1 MASLL
6 RLHSGSVFNGNPIVF
21 IVWPIALKETPSFH
35 RMIFEVKC
43 GMSGMSDGKYE
54 TIKMSEPINNEKG
67 NPITVDI
74 SSALRSFRDSYEY
87 SPEPGV
93 MPVVKFNVSAYDEYM
108 TNGELHKSKPVSYL
122 AGEDVKQT
130 LFGGFSDYDRLM
142 ATKDTMSVSR
152 MTRKPTTIPQL
163 ACVGETIIYVEPYSP
178 AVDFTTATWEAPEAK
193 AYDITAEGA
202 QTVGG
207 QQLFALPAS
216 EAARR
221 TEFRFINS
229 FGVLE
234 SISIPKSYAQE
245 VDIKAT
251 NYIVTRKETL
261 HSFSRSA
268 VRKQGN
274 MEGWNYMTDPLDEA
288 WLAWY
293 LHELLMSEHVWL
305 KINGKFLPCT
315 IESEETIKYA
325 DDTKDDIYSVSFT
338 ARLNFCGSTK
348 I

>member
-87 SPEPGV
+87 SPNPGV
-93 MPVVKFNVSAYDEYM
+93 MPLVKFNVSAYDEYM
-108 TNGELHKSKPVSYL
+108 TDGELHKSEPVSYL
-122 AGEDVKQT
+122 PGKDVKQT

-142 ATKDTMSVSR
+142 AAKDTMPVSR

-178 AVDFTTATWEAPEAK
+178 AVDFTTTTWEAPEAK
-193 AYDITAEGA
+193 AYNITAEGA

-274 MEGWNYMTDPLDEA
+274 MEGWNYMTDPLDEK

-338 ARLNFCGSTK
+338 ARLSFCGSTK

>member
-1 MASLL
+1 MAANLKL
-6 RLHSGSVFNGNPIVF
+6 VDGTIFNGNPITFSVT
-21 IVWPIALKETPSFH
+21 PLTLSGSPSFH
-35 RMIFEVKC
+35 RMVFEVKC
-43 GMSGMSDGKYE
+43 GMSGGNYE
-54 TIKMSEPINNEKG
+54 TIRMTEPVLTENGKAIQ
-67 NPITVDI
+67 TDV

-108 TNGELHKSKPVSYL
+108 IEGEFHQSEAVSYL

-130 LFGGFSDYDRLM
+130 IFGGFSDYDRLM
-142 ATKDTMSVSR
+142 SEGDMLVSR
-152 MTRKPTTIPQL
+152 LTRKPDTTPQL
-163 ACVGETIIYVEPYSP
+163 VCVGEQLVYAEDYNP
-178 AVDFTTATWEAPEAK
+178 AVSLTTATWNAPEAK
-193 AYDITAEGA
+193 AFNITTEGA
-202 QTVGG
+202 QTVGN

-216 EAARR
+216 EAERR

-245 VDIKAT
+245 IDIQAT
-251 NYIVTRKETL
+251 NYTVSRKETL
-261 HSFSRSA
+261 HGFSRSA

-274 MEGWNYMTDPLDEA
+274 QEGWNYTTDPLDEK

-293 LHELLMSEHVWL
+293 LHEFLMSEHVWL
-305 KINGKFLPCT
+305 KINGKFLPCIIENEDT
-315 IESEETIKYA
+315 IEFA
-325 DDTKDDIYSVSFT
+325 DATNTDMYSVSFK
-338 ARLNFCGSTK
+338 ARLSFCGSTK

>member
-1 MASLL
+1 MAANLL
-6 RLHSGSVFNGNPIVF
+6 LVDGSIFNGNPITFAVT
-21 IVWPIALKETPSFH
+21 PLTLGGTPSFH
-35 RMIFEVKC
+35 RMVFEVKC
-43 GMSGMSDGKYE
+43 GVSGGNYE
-54 TIKMSEPINNEKG
+54 TIRMTEPVLTENGKAVQI
-67 NPITVDI
+67 DI

-108 TNGELHKSKPVSYL
+108 LNGEVKKSEPVSYL
-122 AGEDVKQT
+122 SGLNPGMNVRQT
-130 LFGGFSDYDRLM
+130 IFGGFSDYDRLTGGQDM
-142 ATKDTMSVSR
+142 KVSR
-152 MTRKPTTIPQL
+152 LTRKPNTTPQL
-163 ACVGETIIYVEPYSP
+163 VCVGEQLIYTEDYSP
-178 AVDFTTATWEAPEAK
+178 AVSLPTPTWAAPEAK
-193 AYDITAEGA
+193 AFNIVTEGA

-207 QQLFALPAS
+207 QQLYALPAS
-216 EAARR
+216 EATRR

-274 MEGWNYMTDPLDEA
+274 KEGWNYMTDPLDET

>member
-43 GMSGMSDGKYE
+43 GMSGMIDGKYE

-87 SPEPGV
+87 SPNPGV
-93 MPVVKFNVSAYDEYM
+93 MPMVKFNVSAYDEYM
-108 TNGELHKSKPVSYL
+108 TDGEVKKSEPVYYL
-122 AGEDVKQT
+122 AGKDVKQT
-130 LFGGFSDYDRLM
+130 IFGGFSDYDRLM
-142 ATKDTMSVSR
+142 ATNDTMPVSR

-193 AYDITAEGA
+193 AYNITAEGA
-202 QTVGG
+202 QSVGG

-216 EAARR
+216 EAVRR

-338 ARLNFCGSTK
+338 ARLSFCGSTK

>member
-43 GMSGMSDGKYE
+43 GMSGMSDSKYE

-87 SPEPGV
+87 SPNPGV
-93 MPVVKFNVSAYDEYM
+93 MPMVKFNVSAYDEYM
-108 TNGELHKSKPVSYL
+108 TNGELHKSEPVSYL
-122 AGEDVKQT
+122 AGKDVKQT

-142 ATKDTMSVSR
+142 ATNDTMPVSR

-163 ACVGETIIYVEPYSP
+163 ACVGETIIYVEPYAP

-193 AYDITAEGA
+193 AYNITAEGA

-274 MEGWNYMTDPLDEA
+274 KEGWNYMTDPLDET

>member
-6 RLHSGSVFNGNPIVF
+6 KLHSGSVFNGNPIVF

-108 TNGELHKSKPVSYL
+108 TNGELHKSEPVSYL
-122 AGEDVKQT
+122 AGKDVKQT
-130 LFGGFSDYDRLM
+130 IFGGFSDYDRLM
-142 ATKDTMSVSR
+142 ATNDTMPVGR

-163 ACVGETIIYVEPYSP
+163 ACVGETIIYADPFTP

-193 AYDITAEGA
+193 AYNITAEGA

-274 MEGWNYMTDPLDEA
+274 MEGWNYMTDPLDET

-338 ARLNFCGSTK
+338 ARLSFCGSTK

>member
-1 MASLL
+1 MAANLKL
-6 RLHSGSVFNGNPIVF
+6 VDGSIFNGNPITFAVT
-21 IVWPIALKETPSFH
+21 PLKIEGSTPSFH
-35 RMIFEVKC
+35 RMVFEVKC
-43 GMSGMSDGKYE
+43 GVSGGNYE
-54 TIKMSEPINNEKG
+54 TIRLTEPVLTENGTAVQI
-67 NPITVDI
+67 DI
-74 SSALRSFRDSYEY
+74 SSALRSFRDSYNY

-108 TNGELHKSKPVSYL
+108 INGNPGQTEPISYL
-122 AGEDVKQT
+122 PGEEVKQT
-130 LFGGFSDYDRLM
+130 IFGGFSDYDRLM
-142 ATKDTMSVSR
+142 GEQDMKVGR
-152 MTRKPTTIPQL
+152 LTRKPNTTPQL
-163 ACVGETIIYVEPYSP
+163 VCVGEQLVYADAYSP
-178 AVDFTTATWEAPEAK
+178 AVSLTTATWDAPEAK
-193 AYDITAEGA
+193 AYNITAVGA

-216 EAARR
+216 EAALR

-234 SISIPKSYAQE
+234 SIRIPKSYAHE

-251 NYIVTRKETL
+251 KYTVTRKETL

-274 MEGWNYMTDPLDEA
+274 QEGWNYMTDPLDET

-293 LHELLMSEHVWL
+293 LHELFMSEHVWM
-305 KINGKFLPCT
+305 KINGKFLPCI
-315 IESEETIKYA
+315 IESEETIKFA

-338 ARLNFCGSTK
+338 ARLSFCGSTK

>member
-43 GMSGMSDGKYE
+43 RMSGMSDGKYE

-108 TNGELHKSKPVSYL
+108 TNGELHKSEPVSYL

-142 ATKDTMSVSR
+142 ATKDTMPVSR

-178 AVDFTTATWEAPEAK
+178 AVDFTTATWEAPETK
-193 AYDITAEGA
+193 AYNITAEGA
-202 QTVGG
+202 QSVGG

-261 HSFSRSA
+261 HSFSRST

-288 WLAWY
+288 WIAWY

-325 DDTKDDIYSVSFT
+325 DVTKDDIYSVSFT
-338 ARLNFCGSTK
+338 ARLSFCGSTK
-348 I
+348 L